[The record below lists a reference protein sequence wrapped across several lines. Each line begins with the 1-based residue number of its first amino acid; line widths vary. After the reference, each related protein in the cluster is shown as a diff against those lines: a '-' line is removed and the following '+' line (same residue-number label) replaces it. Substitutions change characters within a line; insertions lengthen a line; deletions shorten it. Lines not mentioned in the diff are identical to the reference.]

1 MKKIVEIKNLNW
13 KYPVLTGHD
22 RYVLR
27 NINLEIEE
35 GEFFGLTGNTG
46 SGKTTLCYVIGG
58 VIPYQLNLP
67 EDKGGEYFS
76 GSVYIDGKLLSGI
89 KEENGKR
96 KITGNKDILKIIE
109 LVMQNPESQFRL
121 NSIRKE
127 LKVKMKEIG
136 LSEKDMESRIKEALE
151 MVGMGHIYKDLDRIH
166 PSDLST
172 GEKQRLLIAA
182 SLLTKPK
189 ILILDEPTSDL
200 DPAGKKELI
209 EAIGSLKKRSNLT
222 VILVEKD
229 PEILMRF
236 ANRMAVM
243 HNNEIIAI
251 DEPNNIYKNNDILSI
266 IEIPQIMQIIGPNE
280 NIENKIRVERV
291 RGFKVEREERG
302 SGRNIIEIRGLEYTY
317 EDGTRALNGIDLKIK
332 KGEFI
337 SLIGPNGSG
346 KSTLSKAI
354 AGHLEIREGELRIND
369 LDMSVKEN
377 RDRISKIIGYVK
389 QNPESQMTNKTVK
402 EEIEFYLMSSKFP
415 IEEIEKLTETILKR
429 VHLYDKKDQLS
440 SSLSRGEQR
449 RLSIATVIVMNP
461 EIIII
466 DEPTTGQ
473 DYRMSREMMDILTEL
488 NQSGSTI
495 IVITHDMSL
504 VAEYTRRAVV
514 MKNGIIIFDGTP
526 EELFQNDEIMS
537 QSSLEAPQSVRV
549 SRKLKESGVID
560 GIILNAKEWVEFFK
574 FESEKKNF
582 QALKYED
589 LKRHARRMAQ
599 EILKNYGRPD
609 SLVYIERGGMV
620 IGRLLSDFLSIKE
633 VYPLKASYYSDDGV
647 PLSRVSV
654 GSFEHSFT
662 DEEGYILL
670 VDDIADT
677 GKTIEAAIEV
687 LRKNTNKR
695 IITATVVYKP
705 QSTIK
710 PDIFAYTVE
719 NDTWI
724 VFDYEENETLTRFI
738 RKDNKE
744 GLKFMQDHFNV
755 KIDSMKG
762 TYKS

>member
-1 MKKIVEIKNLNW
+1 MKKIVEIRNLNW

-22 RYVLR
+22 EYVLR
-27 NINLEIEE
+27 NINLEIGE

-58 VIPYQLNLP
+58 VIPYQVNMP
-67 EDKGGEYFS
+67 PGRESDYFS
-76 GSVYIDGKLLSGI
+76 GSVFVDGELLSGI
-89 KEENGKR
+89 EEKNGR
-96 KITGNKDILKIIE
+96 RMIAGNKDILKIIE
-109 LVMQNPESQFRL
+109 LVMQNPESQFRSD
-121 NSIRKE
+121 SIKE
-127 LKVKMKEIG
+127 ELEKKMIEIKI
-136 LSEKDMESRIKEALE
+136 SEEEKESRIKEALE
-151 MVGMGHIYKDLDRIH
+151 IVGMGYIYKEAGRIH
-166 PSDLST
+166 SSELSA
-172 GEKQRLLIAA
+172 GEKQRLLIAS
-182 SLLTKPK
+182 SLLTAPK

-209 EAIGSLKKRSNLT
+209 EAIGSLKKKSNLT
-222 VILVEKD
+222 VIMVEKD

-236 ANRMAVM
+236 ADRVAVM
-243 HNNEIIAI
+243 NNNEIISI
-251 DEPNNIYKNNDILSI
+251 DEPSKIYTNNDLLSF
-266 IEIPQIMQIIGPNE
+266 IEIPEIMQIIGPSE

-291 RGFKVEREERG
+291 RGFKVEREEKS

-317 EDGTRALNGIDLKIK
+317 DDGTRALNGIDLKIR
-332 KGEFI
+332 KGEFV

-354 AGHLEIREGELRIND
+354 AGYLNIREGEMRIND
-369 LDMSVKEN
+369 MDVSVEENKEK
-377 RDRISKIIGYVK
+377 ISEFIGYVK
-389 QNPESQMTNKTVK
+389 QNPESHIANKTVK
-402 EEIEFYLMSSKFP
+402 EEIEFYLKDSNFP
-415 IEEIEKLTETILKR
+415 AGEIEKLTEAILKR
-429 VHLYDKKDQLS
+429 VHLFDKKDQIS

-449 RLSIATVIVMNP
+449 RLSIASVIVRKP
-461 EIIII
+461 EIIIV

-488 NQSGSTI
+488 NQSGSTV

-504 VAEYTRRAVV
+504 VAEYTRRAIV

-560 GIILNAKEWVEFFK
+560 GIILNAKEWVQFFK
-574 FESEKKNF
+574 FEREKKNF
-582 QALKYED
+582 QALRYED

-599 EILKNYGRPD
+599 EILKNYGKPE

-647 PLSRVSV
+647 PLSKVSV
-654 GSFEHSFT
+654 GSFEHSFR

-710 PDIFAYTVE
+710 PDVFAYTVE

-755 KIDSMKG
+755 KIDNMKG